1 MAKALAAKSAARGDK
16 WEVRTDMAGQTNKN
30 ATLVDVD
37 VNVNFAPKKLG
48 SCIEVTLKETM

>member
-37 VNVNFAPKKLG
+37 VNVNQTTYFQGLAP
-48 SCIEVTLKETM
+48 